1 LTSVGGTANP
11 IESKTPLKIPDS
23 RSGDPITT
31 EELFEQSL
39 AHHQAGR
46 VADAARVYQEILV
59 RKPRDVDAM
68 YLLGIIAHQT
78 GNHEEAI
85 QRMERALEIVPDQE
99 HCCNVLG
106 LALMALGRVGEAEA
120 SLRRAIAFNSRSVV
134 AHTNLCVLLKSQDR
148 VREALPFYERAVDL
162 DPRNAELH
170 REYGDALQ
178 TLGQFQLASTAYA
191 KALEIDPGLTRAW
204 YAAGC
209 AENARREYVSACG
222 CFEKA
227 LAQSP
232 DWSQAMH
239 NFGQALYRLGQT
251 DRSIDLFQQAARAP
265 APQLSLSAIASI
277 IPASPSATNQSILE
291 ARQAFGRTLTP
302 RRALAPRAKNDRLR
316 VGYVSSFFA
325 DHNWMKPVWGLISHH
340 DHEQFDIHLFS
351 DGPQLAIQYAYHG
364 RETFHDISALSNEE
378 AASLIDRTGI
388 DLLIDLN
395 GYSAM
400 RRLPLIA
407 LHPAPVV
414 AAWFNMFAASGM
426 DGYDY
431 LIGDETVLPL
441 LEEQFYT
448 EKIVR
453 VEGSYL
459 TFEVNY
465 PVPEVSPAP
474 YLSNGFITFG
484 CLAPLYKINAGV
496 IAAWNRVLEQVRD
509 SRLLLKN
516 AQLGSLNNRI
526 YVQKLFIDPN
536 RVLLEGPA
544 AHFEY
549 LETYRRIDVA
559 LDTFPYNGGTTT
571 SEAIWQGVPVLTFTG
586 DRWVSRT
593 SASILR
599 AAGLEDFVA
608 PDLEGYI
615 SQAVSISSKPLSDLR
630 SSMRSRLRT
639 SSACNTRAF
648 AGHMERLYRRLVGMN
663 PE

>member
-1 LTSVGGTANP
+1 
-11 IESKTPLKIPDS
+11 
-23 RSGDPITT
+23 
-31 EELFEQSL
+31 
-39 AHHQAGR
+39 
-46 VADAARVYQEILV
+46 
-59 RKPRDVDAM
+59 
-68 YLLGIIAHQT
+68 
-78 GNHEEAI
+78 
-85 QRMERALEIVPDQE
+85 MERALEIVPDQD
-99 HCCNVLG
+99 HCYNVLG

-120 SLRRAIAFNSRSVV
+120 SLRRAIALNSRSVA
-134 AHTNLCVLLKSQDR
+134 AHTNLCVLLKGQDR
-148 VREALPFYERAVDL
+148 VREALPVYERAVDL

-170 REYGDALQ
+170 REFGDALQ
-178 TLGQFQLASTAYA
+178 TLGQFQLATTAYA

-204 YAAGC
+204 YSAGC

-232 DWSQAMH
+232 DWPQALH

-251 DRSIDLFQQAARAP
+251 DRSIDLFRQAARAP

-277 IPASPSATNQSILE
+277 IPASPSATIQSILE
-291 ARQAFGRTLTP
+291 ARQAFGRTLPP

-351 DGPQLAIQYAYHG
+351 DGPQSAIQYGYHG

-378 AASLIDRTGI
+378 AASLIERTGI

-400 RRLPLIA
+400 RRLPLIS

-414 AAWFNMFAASGM
+414 AAWFNMFATSGM

-465 PVPEVSPAP
+465 PVPEVSRAP

-496 IAAWNRVLEQVRD
+496 IAAWNRILEQVRD
-509 SRLLLKN
+509 SKLLLKN
-516 AQLGSLNNRI
+516 AHLGSLNNQI
-526 YVQKLFIDPN
+526 YVQKLFKDSN

-549 LETYRRIDVA
+549 LETYHRIDVA

-615 SQAVSISSKPLSDLR
+615 SQAVSISSRPLADLR
-630 SSMRSRLRT
+630 SSMRSRLQT
-639 SSACNTRAF
+639 SSACNTGAF
-648 AGHMERLYRRLVGMN
+648 AGHMERLYRRLLGMN
-663 PE
+663 PERSGPPILRGSDA